1 MEGWVCLYRKI
12 LEWQWYS
19 DKNVRLVFLHL
30 LLKANHK
37 ERMWQNTLIKRGQL
51 VSSYSNLAKEIG
63 ITIQQLRTAL
73 DKLKSTNEI
82 TVETTNKFTLITIEK
97 YSFYQDID
105 LKNNIQNNTEDNK
118 QITNKQQT
126 NNNQITTNN
135 NVTIK
140 QCNNNNNISNNNY
153 LYNTR
158 EKILKGTKEI
168 CEKYNISTK
177 IDLEK
182 NKGEQNSECERNEL

>member
-19 DKNVRLVFLHL
+19 DKNVRLVFFHL

-37 ERMWQNTLIKRGQL
+37 ERMWQNILIKRGQL

-63 ITIQQLRTAL
+63 ITIQQLRTSL

-82 TVETTNKFTLITIEK
+82 TIKTTNKYTVISIEK
-97 YSFYQDID
+97 YDFYQNID
-105 LKNNIQNNTEDNK
+105 FKNNTQNNIENNN
-118 QITNKQQT
+118 QITNNQQT

-140 QCNNNNNISNNNY
+140 QCNNNISNNSNY

-158 EKILKGTKEI
+158 EEIFLKA
-168 CEKYNISTK
+168 
-177 IDLEK
+177 LR
-182 NKGEQNSECERNEL
+182 GEENES